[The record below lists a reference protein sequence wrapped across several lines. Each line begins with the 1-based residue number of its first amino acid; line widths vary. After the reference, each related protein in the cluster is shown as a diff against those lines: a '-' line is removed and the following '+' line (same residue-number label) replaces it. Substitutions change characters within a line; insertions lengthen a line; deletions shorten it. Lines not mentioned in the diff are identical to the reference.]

1 MFLQNDSSKCPYY
14 WFEVAYVE
22 YLSSNHPELL
32 NSVCTEGVKSVP
44 GQVNGDLKLEICEL
58 KLQMCEMKSQLAQ
71 MMVKMMEGKEEI
83 KEEINE
89 AKKEIKEEI

>member
-1 MFLQNDSSKCPYY
+1 M
-14 WFEVAYVE
+14 E
-22 YLSSNHPELL
+22 YLRSNHPELL

-58 KLQMCEMKSQLAQ
+58 KLQMCEVKSQLAQ

-83 KEEINE
+83 NE
-89 AKKEIKEEI
+89 AKKGIKEEIKEEIKGNKSPPVFTCQIS